1 MQSVFGQPELQS
13 ETKSQK
19 AKNNKPNQKAIFIIH
34 KVQPHN
40 KNLQESRDKPFLFQH
55 QGNSIYS
62 GRGQHC
68 LSLVWTSVLERW
80 PPKTSFP
87 ILVVRDR
94 TSLKGSRRQCLPRML
109 VSNTEAF
116 TSISKS
122 TLSWRTSTTLWN
134 SEVFPKIWNERE
146 PWPHC
151 SPSMDEVD
159 AGVPSLF
166 SQDSVVGSATPSQ
179 QPRRNLV

>member
-1 MQSVFGQPELQS
+1 MWSVSGQPELQS

-19 AKNNKPNQKAIFIIH
+19 AKNNKPNQKTILIIH

-80 PPKTSFP
+80 LPKTSFT
-87 ILVVRDR
+87 ILVRDS
-94 TSLKGSRRQCLPRML
+94 TSLTGPRRQHSPRML

-146 PWPHC
+146 PWPHS
-151 SPSMDEVD
+151 SPSMDEV
-159 AGVPSLF
+159 
-166 SQDSVVGSATPSQ
+166 
-179 QPRRNLV
+179 